1 MYRQYLESIAG
12 ISIYPIISLIIFF
25 LFFTVLI
32 SYLIKADKQHLDMLS
47 HLPLQKNDSNT
58 DQYTV

>member
-12 ISIYPIISLIIFF
+12 VSIYPVISLIIFF

-32 SYLIKADKQHLDMLS
+32 SYLIKSDKKHFQMLS
-47 HLPLQKNDSNT
+47 QLPLQNNDSNHE
-58 DQYTV
+58 